1 MSPRWPR
8 RARRRTRTRRVIL
21 LVAAVILL
29 ALLVGGLTQVARQS
43 QAYDADSN
51 RTLAAQGAVLAD
63 QSNATSR
70 TVRTLL
76 EDLPTM
82 ARQSLQAALDGA
94 VRQTAAESQQAGVA
108 TGNTPAGSPGSEL
121 TTVFSERAQSMEDLR
136 GALDGLL
143 GMVPSAVTGAPA
155 SRTVP
160 LPGPAASLSASEAA
174 NRITAAGALL
184 SRSDALYGS
193 VRRTLA
199 TSAGHARL
207 PGSVWVTD
215 PRVWQAGSVAALV
228 DQVATSPTLE
238 PSHYVVL
245 RTVRLTPP
253 VLPPVSGAP
262 AGVAVLSPTTQVGV
276 TAVLADQGAATEP
289 VVRTTFSLAPQ
300 ASGATVTKTETT
312 ALGLGGSVTLP
323 TVLFAVAPGKSYVLT
338 VQIVLP
344 PGQVL
349 TDGTVYQPTLRV
361 SPAT

>member
-21 LVAAVILL
+21 LVVAVILL

-43 QAYDADSN
+43 QGYDADSN
-51 RTLAAQGAVLAD
+51 RTLAAQGGLLAD
-63 QSNATSR
+63 QSNATSLA
-70 TVRTLL
+70 VRTLL

-94 VRQTAAESQQAGVA
+94 VRQTAAESQEAGVA
-108 TGNTPAGSPGSEL
+108 MGNTPAGSSGSEL
-121 TTVFSERAQSMEDLR
+121 TAVFTERAQSMEDLR

-143 GMVPSAVTGAPA
+143 GMEPSAVTGAPA

-160 LPGPAASLSASEAA
+160 LPGPAASLSAGEAA
-174 NRITAAGALL
+174 DRITVAGALL
-184 SRSDALYGS
+184 SRSDALYRS

-199 TSAGHARL
+199 ASAGHARL
-207 PGSVWVTD
+207 PRSVWVAD
-215 PRVWQAGSVAALV
+215 PQLWQAGSVAALV

-262 AGVAVLSPTTQVGV
+262 AGVA
-276 TAVLADQGAATEP
+276 
-289 VVRTTFSLAPQ
+289 
-300 ASGATVTKTETT
+300 
-312 ALGLGGSVTLP
+312 
-323 TVLFAVAPGKSYVLT
+323 
-338 VQIVLP
+338 
-344 PGQVL
+344 
-349 TDGTVYQPTLRV
+349 
-361 SPAT
+361 